1 MANEE
6 ILNEEILENEEVSK
20 SEELSKNEETVEY
33 DTFSYELNGRVMEWA
48 ITEEFEFEGKTY
60 IVCAEVVGD
69 ELSDEG
75 LYLFEGISEGE
86 EITVRNIE
94 TEAEYNRVVDAYCK
108 LNEENAE

>member
-6 ILNEEILENEEVSK
+6 VL
-20 SEELSKNEETVEY
+20 KNEDMVEY
-33 DTFSYELNGRVMEWA
+33 ETFTYELNGKTMEWA

-86 EITVRNIE
+86 EITVRNIDSE
-94 TEAEYNRVVDAYCK
+94 EEYNRVVDAYCK
-108 LNEENAE
+108 LCDEAE